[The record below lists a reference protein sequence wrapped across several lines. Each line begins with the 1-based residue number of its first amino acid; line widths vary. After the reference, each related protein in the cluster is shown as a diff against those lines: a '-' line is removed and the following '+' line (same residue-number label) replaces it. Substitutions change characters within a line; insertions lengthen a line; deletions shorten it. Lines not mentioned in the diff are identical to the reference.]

1 MELFPAIPI
10 HFIPEKRR
18 IFTLD
23 DYSAHLVPEVKEAFL
38 KKGYF
43 LITIGGG
50 ITGDIQVNDASH
62 HSTIGKPKHYIVS
75 MKWK

>member
-10 HFIPEKRR
+10 HFTPEKRR

-23 DYSAHLVPEVKEAFL
+23 DYSAHLVPEVKEDFL

-43 LITIGGG
+43 LINIGGG
-50 ITGDIQVNDASH
+50 ITGDIQVNDESY

-75 MKWK
+75 MKWN